1 MWQRARMNKTDSRF
15 EVLIIGAGISGLTLG
30 WSLTRMGRAV
40 RILES
45 QSQPGGAIRSVR
57 EGEWLAECGPG
68 SILVSSGHI
77 TDLIHDTGLDE
88 KVVKALPEAKKRYV
102 VKENRPVPV
111 PASLWQAVKTPLL
124 SARAKLS
131 ALGEPF
137 IGKTKEEDESLADFV
152 RRRLGQEFLD
162 QFINPLVG
170 GIYAGDPEKLSVR
183 YGFPRLQA
191 LEDQHGSIF
200 KGQLRGLTKD
210 PARREIPRNKA
221 EILSFKDGLQQLAGQ
236 LAHHLGEQISYN
248 TQVEAISNKNNRFTV
263 TADRDGQQQEL
274 TADKLILTNPL
285 HKLKD
290 IQTDFP
296 PKLWQR
302 IQGISYAPVTVI
314 NLGYKQADIGHPLDG
329 FGILVPQKESYRIL
343 GVQFN
348 SSVFPGRAPEGGA
361 MLTVFLGGMRYPGLV
376 DKPEAE
382 QLEIAKSD
390 LRNLLEIS
398 GEPEFENITVWPKA
412 IPQYEVGYQTYL
424 ETFRELEESR
434 SGLHFAGN
442 YRGGIS
448 VGDCI
453 TNSTLLAQELTGK
466 EMVT

>member
-1 MWQRARMNKTDSRF
+1 MNKTDSRF
-15 EVLIIGAGISGLTLG
+15 EVIIIGAGISGLTLG
-30 WSLTRMGRAV
+30 WSLSRMGRSV
-40 RILES
+40 RILEA

-77 TDLIHDTGLDE
+77 TDLIHDAGLDD
-88 KVVKALPEAKKRYV
+88 KVVKASPEAKKRYV
-102 VKENRPVPV
+102 VKDSRPVPV
-111 PASLWQAVKTPLL
+111 PASLWQAARTPLL

-137 IGKTKEEDESLADFV
+137 VGRASVEDESLADFV

-191 LEDQHGSIF
+191 LEDQHGSVF
-200 KGQLRGLTKD
+200 KGQLRGLKKD

-221 EILSFKDGLQQLAGQ
+221 EILSFKEGLQQLAGQ
-236 LAHHLGEQISYN
+236 LAHHLEEQISYN
-248 TQVEAISNKNNRFTV
+248 TRIEAISTGDNRFTV
-263 TADRDGQQQEL
+263 TAVRDGNQQQL
-274 TADKLILTNPL
+274 TADKVILTIPL

-296 PKLWQR
+296 PNEWQR
-302 IQGISYAPVTVI
+302 IQAISYVPVSVI
-314 NLGYKQADIGHPLDG
+314 NLGYNQADIGHPLDG
-329 FGILVPQKESYRIL
+329 FGILVPQKEPYRLL

-348 SSVFPGRAPEGGA
+348 SSVFPNRAPEGGA

-376 DKPEAE
+376 EKPAAE
-382 QLEIAKSD
+382 QLEIARSD
-390 LRNLLEIS
+390 LRKLLDIT

-434 SGLHFAGN
+434 PGLHFAGN

-453 TNSTLLAQELTGK
+453 TNSILLAEELTGK
-466 EMVT
+466 EVVT